1 MKNGIKSAL
10 MLFGKEKQLSKDLFI
25 RQSGC
30 SEDDILIMSNEGYIT
45 IINRIDND
53 ELLALTKKGEELIWG

>member
-53 ELLALTKKGEELIWG
+53 ELLVLTKKGEELIWG

>member
-1 MKNGIKSAL
+1 MKNNIKSAL

-30 SEDDILIMSNEGYIT
+30 SEGDILIMSNEGYIT

-53 ELLALTKKGEELIWG
+53 ELLVLTKKGEELIWG

>member
-1 MKNGIKSAL
+1 MKNNIKSAL

-30 SEDDILIMSNEGYIT
+30 SEDDIHLRTPDLKMVQQQ
-45 IINRIDND
+45 
-53 ELLALTKKGEELIWG
+53 LP